1 MVSQKYILLIYPIR
15 VRHIYPV
22 NIRTLEN
29 FLRVAEIGSLKG
41 AAAAVH
47 IAQPALTR
55 QIALLE
61 DEFGAQL
68 FVRHRRGVTLTE
80 AGEQLRLH
88 AERIL
93 GEVAQAHDA
102 VSAAGRVPA
111 GAVSLGLPTSMLY
124 VLSTSVVASYKRNW
138 PDVFLRV
145 HEAIGH
151 VVEELLRT
159 RLVDVAILIAE
170 ARNLENVDLT
180 PLVVEDVY
188 LAGPPDAGLDLDR
201 PVSFEELA
209 ALPIILLSPHNKLRL
224 QIEAELARRD
234 LAFRSR
240 LEVEGQPLV
249 LDLIKNGIG
258 YTVLPY
264 CAVEAEMAAGRISG
278 APIQGLAMTWTLG
291 VNRMRAHTPAVREL
305 IALIRQAIA
314 ARVASG
320 EWRVAPPD

>member
-1 MVSQKYILLIYPIR
+1 M
-15 VRHIYPV
+15 
-22 NIRTLEN
+22 NIRTLDN
-29 FLRVAEIGSLKG
+29 FLRVAEAGSLKG
-41 AAAAVH
+41 AAEAVH

-61 DEFGAQL
+61 QEFGAQL

-102 VSAAGRVPA
+102 VSAAGREPA
-111 GAVSLGLPTSMLY
+111 GTVSLGLPTSMLY
-124 VLSTSVVASYKRNW
+124 VLSSSVVSAYIRAW

-151 VVEELLRT
+151 VVEDLLRS
-159 RLVDVAILIAE
+159 RRVDVAILIAE
-170 ARNLENVDLT
+170 AQNLENVELT

-188 LAGPPDAGLDLDR
+188 LAGPPDAGLRLDD
-201 PVSFEELA
+201 PVPVAVLAEL
-209 ALPIILLSPHNKLRL
+209 PVILLSPQNKLRL
-224 QIEAELARRD
+224 RIEAELAQHD
-234 LAFRSR
+234 LAFCTS

-249 LDLIKNGIG
+249 LDLIRNGVG
-258 YTVLPY
+258 YTVLPF

-278 APIQGLAMTWTLG
+278 APIRGLTMTWTLG

-305 IALIRQAIA
+305 VALIRRAVD
-314 ARVASG
+314 ARVAGG
-320 EWRVAPPD
+320 EWRVAPTA

>member
-1 MVSQKYILLIYPIR
+1 MNL
-15 VRHIYPV
+15 
-22 NIRTLEN
+22 RTLEN
-29 FLRVAEIGSLKG
+29 FLRIAEIGSLKG
-41 AAAAVH
+41 AADAVH

-55 QIALLE
+55 QIAQLE
-61 DEFGAQL
+61 QEFGAQL
-68 FVRHRRGVTLTE
+68 FVRHRRGVTLTD

-102 VSAAGRVPA
+102 VSAAGQRPM

-124 VLSTSVVASYKRNW
+124 VLSSSVVASYMRNW

-151 VVEELLRT
+151 VVEDLLRE
-159 RLVDVAILIAE
+159 RRVDVAILIAD
-170 ARNLENVDLT
+170 ACNLENVDLT

-188 LAGPPDAGLDLDR
+188 LAGPPDAGLELHR
-201 PVSFEELA
+201 SVPVEELA
-209 ALPIILLSPHNKLRL
+209 DLPVILLSPQNKLRL
-224 QIEAELARRD
+224 RIEDELARHD
-234 LAFRSR
+234 LKFRTS

-249 LDLIKNGIG
+249 LDLIKNGVG

-278 APIQGLAMTWTLG
+278 APIRGLTMTWTLG

-305 IALIRQAIA
+305 IALIRQAID

-320 EWRVAPPD
+320 EWRVASPD